1 MRKGGKGERPTDGEA
16 ASADLSRFGYEQT
29 LKRDFSLW
37 SVFALAFAFISPI
50 VALYAIFGWH
60 SRPGDRRSGGAS
72 SWSWAASSSWRWS
85 SGVAVADRGQPLLKA
100 RYADE
105 TPVGR
110 VGSPDE
116 IAATVALLARKD
128 SAAFVGQVM
137 QPSGGTT
144 RSGA

>member
-1 MRKGGKGERPTDGEA
+1 MWRVLIFPFRDAKGRKGMSDQRTAGEA

-85 SGVAVADRGQPLLKA
+85 SPSWCCG
-100 RYADE
+100 
-105 TPVGR
+105 GR
-110 VGSPDE
+110 
-116 IAATVALLARKD
+116 
-128 SAAFVGQVM
+128 
-137 QPSGGTT
+137 
-144 RSGA
+144 